1 MEYYSDKELGSKAR
15 IESHIEP
22 RVWAGIVAHI
32 ASLITI
38 GAFGEHFPEMC
49 PNGTGPIGTDAL
61 SFSQALKAEIPGV
74 EWPLKI
80 TEYQEQEDYFL
91 EKEPYAPDTVV
102 ALDIIQFCY
111 MHVAKPIQDRDSY
124 HDFFKHYHL
133 SFDSETGQLE
143 FKKKINRIFS
153 RNGLG
158 YELDENGS
166 IKRLSSPVIGEQFES
181 MRFDTKDRKLNK
193 ILEDARNKYL
203 SSNPSVHQKAI
214 ERLWDAW
221 ERLKTLENPSNKKNS
236 ITQILDKAASE
247 TKFRELLEAEAV
259 KLTNIGNTFHI
270 RHSEVTQTEI
280 ERMEHFDYLFH
291 RLLSMIF
298 LILPNTTGGV

>member
-1 MEYYSDKELGSKAR
+1 MEYFSDKELGPKAR
-15 IESHIEP
+15 VESHMAP
-22 RVWAGIVAHI
+22 VVWSGIVAHI
-32 ASLITI
+32 QSLIAT

-49 PNGTGPIGTDAL
+49 PDGAGPIGTDWR
-61 SFSQALKAEIPGV
+61 SFSQALKAEIPDI
-74 EWPLKI
+74 EWPLKV
-80 TEYQEQEDYFL
+80 TEDQESYLSE
-91 EKEPYAPDTVV
+91 EEPYAPDTIV
-102 ALDIIQFCY
+102 ALDLIQFCY
-111 MHVAKPIQDRDSY
+111 MHVAKPIQGSY
-124 HDFFKHYHL
+124 HGFFQHHHL

-143 FKKKINRIFS
+143 FKEKINRIFS

-166 IKRLSSPVIGEQFES
+166 IKRLSSPVIGEQFKS
-181 MRFDTKDRKLNK
+181 MRFDTGDRKLNE

-203 SSNPSVHQKAI
+203 SSNPSVHREAV
-214 ERLWDAW
+214 ERLWDAS

-247 TKFRELLEAEAV
+247 TKFRELLEEEAV

-270 RHSEVTQTEI
+270 RHSEITQTEI

-291 RLLSMIF
+291 RLLSMIL
-298 LILPNTTGGV
+298 LIMNIRA